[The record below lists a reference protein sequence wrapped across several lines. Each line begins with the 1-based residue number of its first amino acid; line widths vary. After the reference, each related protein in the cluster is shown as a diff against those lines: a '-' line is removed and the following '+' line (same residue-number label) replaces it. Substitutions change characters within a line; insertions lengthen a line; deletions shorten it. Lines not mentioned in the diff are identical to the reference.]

1 MISVTVMPKSH
12 AIDALRR
19 EHSNMRSI
27 LMLIGR
33 QLDLLEVEAHADT
46 VLLVNALYY
55 MRKFPSLIHHPKED
69 AIFERLVELDPAWKA
84 DVTRLREQHREIYR
98 LEDWLIEASLDQ
110 PRPGTEVRSRLIEF
124 GRHYLQLQRQHSET
138 EERVLFP
145 QTLLSFKGPDW
156 SMISSKFVDVDDPL
170 FGEHSGQRF
179 HLLYDYL
186 IREASNG

>member
-1 MISVTVMPKSH
+1 MSKPAVE
-12 AIDALRR
+12 ALRR
-19 EHSNMRSI
+19 EPTHMRSALGIVRETLAAMEEGQAGDFI
-27 LMLIGR
+27 LL
-33 QLDLLEVEAHADT
+33 A
-46 VLLVNALYY
+46 NALYY

-69 AIFERLVELDPAWKA
+69 AIFGRLVELDPAWKA

-98 LEDWLIEASLDQ
+98 LEDWLIEATLDQ
-110 PRPGTEVRSRLIEF
+110 PRPGTEARSRLIEF

-170 FGEHSGQRF
+170 FGEHSGERF